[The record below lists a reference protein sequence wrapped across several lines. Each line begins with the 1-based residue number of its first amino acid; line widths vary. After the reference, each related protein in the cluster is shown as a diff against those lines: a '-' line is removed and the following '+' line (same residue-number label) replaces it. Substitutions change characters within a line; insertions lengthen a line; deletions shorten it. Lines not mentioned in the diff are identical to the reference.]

1 MNKDRGMIKWMPFN
15 SVVASKDILYSLMKE
30 KTKVTRPIM
39 SDDEIKTIE
48 DAIIDA
54 YYTEQKVYITY
65 FKNGYNYEYYGKIKK
80 IDSSNKGSSKSGG
93 E

>member
-1 MNKDRGMIKWMPFN
+1 
-15 SVVASKDILYSLMKE
+15 MKE

-80 IDSSNKGSSKSGG
+80 IDSSNKLIYLNNLKLLFNQITGVTDTK
-93 E
+93 